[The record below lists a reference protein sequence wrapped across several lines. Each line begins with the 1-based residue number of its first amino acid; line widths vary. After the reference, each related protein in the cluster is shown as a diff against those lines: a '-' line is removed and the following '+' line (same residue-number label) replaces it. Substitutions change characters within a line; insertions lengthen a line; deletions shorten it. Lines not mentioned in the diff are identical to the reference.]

1 MYLRQLQS
9 TNTDS
14 AMRRR
19 GGGARARRGTVA
31 GGLSA
36 SSFGRWASTGESY
49 VGSAGK
55 TTAASKGVVYLFGG
69 IVMVSSHSDQL
80 YGCVSYAVALA
91 AVCIAGIVMV
101 AWLAITKQGRQWRH
115 GGVAGG
121 SWLLLVPLVVK
132 LG

>member
-36 SSFGRWASTGESY
+36 SSFGTWASTGESY
-49 VGSAGK
+49 VGSADK

-80 YGCVSYAVALA
+80 HGSVSYA
-91 AVCIAGIVMV
+91 MV
-101 AWLAITKQGRQWRH
+101 AWPATVCLGKYQLCH
-115 GGVAGG
+115 GGLAGSYQAGTLVAP
-121 SWLLLVPLVVK
+121 W
-132 LG
+132 